1 MGEEVVTGM
10 EAFITGI
17 GQVITGVVGWL
28 ATTSTALISNEIFML
43 IIGIVVFLALAAF
56 VVNLVSRIK
65 ARNTKKG
72 A

>member
-1 MGEEVVTGM
+1 MSL
-10 EAFITGI
+10 
-17 GQVITGVVGWL
+17 WL
-28 ATTSTALISNEIFML
+28 GTTTTALISNEIFML

-65 ARNTKKG
+65 ARNTKKS